1 MKQKWF
7 SLFPIIALIV
17 MVAVPQTVSAISE
30 DDVRAALN
38 TMNDQLAAAGENY
51 RVEYVEFST
60 YDEVGITVYRN
71 NREHQLGSHW
81 VPYDPNRRDPNQGGD
96 RDITWLTDQVDVT
109 TDVPMA
115 DTNAAIGRAMNTWD
129 TTPCA
134 NIPLIQLPDY
144 GIDWGVVQC
153 LEGFGGICGWYAD
166 LTHAG
171 WLPWEFFETIGG
183 PGGGNGIIGATFTFI
198 WIDDIT
204 EEPTDMDNNGKNDV
218 AFREIYYNKHFTW
231 GIDEEVEIDV
241 ETVVLHE
248 MGHGLSIVHFGMIF
262 RDAGTGH
269 LQFAPRALMNAIY
282 WDILHELLGTDN
294 ASFCSVWGS
303 WPNN

>member
-1 MKQKWF
+1 LKLQ
-7 SLFPIIALIV
+7 
-17 MVAVPQTVSAISE
+17 SAINE

-38 TMNDQLAAAGENY
+38 SMNDQLAAAGENF
-51 RVEYVEFST
+51 RVDYVEFST
-60 YDEVGITVYRN
+60 FDEIGITVYRN
-71 NREHQLGSHW
+71 NRTHQMNSHW
-81 VPYDPNRRDPNQGGD
+81 VPFDPNRGGT
-96 RDITWLTDQVDVT
+96 RLITWLTDQVDQT
-109 TDVPMA
+109 TDVSWPLA
-115 DTNAAIGRAMNTWD
+115 DAAIGRAMNTWD

-134 NIPLIQLPDY
+134 TIPLYQLPDW

-171 WLPWEFFETIGG
+171 WLPWEFFEVIGG

-204 EEPTDMDNNGKNDV
+204 EEPTDMDGNGKFDV
-218 AFREIYYNKHFTW
+218 AFREIYYNLHFNW
-231 GIDEEVEIDV
+231 GIDDPANIDV

-248 MGHGLSIVHFGMIF
+248 MGHGLSIGHFGLIF

-269 LQFAPRALMNAIY
+269 LQFAPRALMNAVY
-282 WDILHELLGTDN
+282 FGILQELLGTDD